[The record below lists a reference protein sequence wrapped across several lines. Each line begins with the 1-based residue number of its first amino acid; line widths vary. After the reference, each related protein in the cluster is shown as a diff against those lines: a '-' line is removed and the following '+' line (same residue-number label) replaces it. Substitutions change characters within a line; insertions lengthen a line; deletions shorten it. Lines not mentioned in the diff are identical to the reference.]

1 MRTPSSPI
9 LTAAFLAFQLQL
21 SGCAAPGYYLQAVS
35 GHLDLM
41 RRREEIS
48 AILDREKRESELA
61 RALTRTI
68 EIRTFAIDRLGL
80 PESGS
85 YTLFVRTGRE
95 AVTWNVV
102 AAPELSL
109 EPRRWCF
116 PVSGCVPYRGYFEHP
131 AAEQFAERM
140 SRKGYDVDVAPATAY
155 STLGW
160 FDDPVLDTMLRYP
173 EAQLAAII
181 FHEMAHQKLYV
192 RGDATFNESYA
203 GFVEDLGVRLWLQ
216 STGQNEQH
224 AEWLQQR
231 QARAEFDTLVAEVR
245 RQLSGVYASA
255 APDSHKR
262 NRKKAI
268 LEQLADDYRQ
278 LVRERWQGRDY
289 FGRWFSGSPNN
300 AQLALYASYRAGLC
314 TFAELY
320 RANGKDLDRFHARA
334 AELARTKHNERR
346 AWLDRPCPVVA
357 SPADL

>member
-181 FHEMAHQKLYV
+181 FHEMAHQKVYA
-192 RGDATFNESYA
+192 RGDTSFNESYA

-216 STGQNEQH
+216 STGRDDLLG
-224 AEWLQQR
+224 EWMQQQR
-231 QARAEFDTLVAEVR
+231 ARAEFDALVADAR
-245 RQLSGVYASA
+245 RQLSGLYASA

-262 NRKKAI
+262 DRKKAI
-268 LEQLADDYRQ
+268 LDRLAKDYREF
-278 LVRERWQGRDY
+278 VRDRWQGRDY
-289 FGRWFSGSPNN
+289 FGRWFRGSPNN
-300 AQLALYASYRAGLC
+300 AQLALFASYRGGLC
-314 TFAELY
+314 AFGELY
-320 RANGKDLDRFHARA
+320 RASGEDLDRFHARVS
-334 AELARTKHNERR
+334 ELGRARRSERQ
-346 AWLDRPCPVVA
+346 AWLDRPCPAVA